1 VIFTDVSFGYR
12 DRDLVLRNFN
22 LEIQPKEV
30 VAIVGSSGSGKTTIM
45 NLLLGFYKVE
55 HGEITID
62 GYPINEVDL
71 KSLRSQIGVVSQETF
86 LFSGTVGENIG
97 YGKQAATD
105 EEIKRAAQ
113 LANAHDFIVGLPKGY
128 DTDIGERG
136 VNLSSGQKQRVAIA
150 RALIKDPKI
159 LILDEATSNVDS
171 ASELLIQEALE
182 QNMKERTTIIIGHRL
197 STVMRAEKIITL
209 EKGNVVETGT
219 HQELLDNQGVYAR
232 LFTI

>member
-1 VIFTDVSFGYR
+1 MV
-12 DRDLVLRNFN
+12 
-22 LEIQPKEV
+22 
-30 VAIVGSSGSGKTTIM
+30 
-45 NLLLGFYKVE
+45 
-55 HGEITID
+55 D

-97 YGKQAATD
+97 YGKQSATD
-105 EEIKRAAQ
+105 DEIHLAAK
-113 LANAHDFIVGLPKGY
+113 LANAHDFIVGLPEGY
-128 DTDIGERG
+128 DTEIGERG
-136 VNLSSGQKQRVAIA
+136 VNLSSGQKQRIAIA

-197 STVMRAEKIITL
+197 STVMRAQKIITL
-209 EKGNVVETGT
+209 EKGKIVETGT
-219 HQELLDNQGVYAR
+219 HQELLDNQGVYAK